1 MNVALPVAPTTM
13 DCWNRIGVRGDRSC
27 PELAKVVHC
36 HNCPVFA
43 TAGRNFLNAPAP
55 AGYLE
60 EWTARLAA
68 PPEDT
73 ATDLQSVLIFRI
85 GEEWLALPVEVLT
98 EVTPWRTPHRVPHRG
113 GLLAGL
119 VNLRGELH
127 LCVLLDQLLGIR
139 SDRTQ
144 AAGPE
149 AAGRLLVVVWRQQRW
164 VFPVDAVDQ
173 VHRFSRA
180 NLTPAPATVARS
192 HHRLSQGVFPW
203 DGRSIGLLDP
213 ERLFHGL
220 EGKLR

>member
-1 MNVALPVAPTTM
+1 
-13 DCWNRIGVRGDRSC
+13 
-27 PELAKVVHC
+27 
-36 HNCPVFA
+36 
-43 TAGRNFLNAPAP
+43 
-55 AGYLE
+55 
-60 EWTARLAA
+60 
-68 PPEDT
+68 
-73 ATDLQSVLIFRI
+73 VLIFRI
-85 GEEWLALPVEVLT
+85 EEEWLALPVEVLA
-98 EVTPWRTPHRVPHRG
+98 EVTPWRPPHRVPHRG

-127 LCVLLDQLLGIR
+127 LCVRLAQLLGIR
-139 SDRTQ
+139 TP
-144 AAGPE
+144 AAAP
-149 AAGRLLVVVWRQQRW
+149 APTGRLLVVVWRQQRW

-180 NLTPAPATVARS
+180 ALTPAPATVARS